1 MENAIESVNEETMN
15 LTEAA
20 KVFNVLHKRLMIEFV
35 INMEKLG
42 R

>member
-1 MENAIESVNEETMN
+1 MENAIESVNAEAMN

-20 KVFNVLHKRLMIEFV
+20 KVFNVLDKRLMIEFV